1 MPARPQLGP
10 LASAAWLARSPS
22 IRPMTCTAWTV
33 SLADEPLRSCRP
45 MPDATDRHS
54 RQTRFAP
61 IGPAGQERLRA
72 ARVAII
78 GVGALGSAVA
88 ELLARAGVGRL
99 RLVDRDVVELS
110 NLQRQALY
118 DQADADAGTPKAHAA
133 AAHIAAIDAGIAV
146 EPIAGELTAASAA
159 ALIAG
164 CDAVVDGLDSFPA
177 RHLLNEA
184 CCRAGVPWVHGAVLG
199 AYGVSMTVVPGTT
212 ACLRCL
218 QPEPPDA
225 ADNPTC
231 DTAGVIG
238 PAVRLVAAWQA
249 AEALKLLVDPA
260 AARRDLWSCDLW
272 SGRFQRLA
280 LPRDPACRACGAH
293 ADHPAL
299 AAGDEPAVVLC
310 GRQAVQLRRAP
321 PGDLARL
328 AARLGPAVIAANA
341 VFVRFAEGAV
351 TATCFADG
359 RVLVQGTG
367 DPMQARGICDRWLG

>member
-1 MPARPQLGP
+1 MDAER
-10 LASAAWLARSPS
+10 RSP
-22 IRPMTCTAWTV
+22 
-33 SLADEPLRSCRP
+33 
-45 MPDATDRHS
+45 DAGRHS
-54 RQTRFAP
+54 RQTRFLP
-61 IGPAGQERLRA
+61 IGETGQQRLRA
-72 ARVAII
+72 ARVAVI

-118 DQADADAGTPKAHAA
+118 DQADADAGRPKAHAA
-133 AAHIAAIDAGIAV
+133 AAHLAAIDASLEIEAL
-146 EPIAGELTAASAA
+146 AGELNAASAA
-159 ALIAG
+159 ALIDG

-199 AYGVSMTVVPGTT
+199 AYGVSMTVLPGSS

-218 QPEPPDA
+218 QDEPPAA

-231 DTAGVIG
+231 DSAGVIG

-249 AEALKLLVDPA
+249 AETLKLLTDRA
-260 AARRDLWSCDLW
+260 AVRPELWSCDLW
-272 SGRFQRLA
+272 RNTFQRVRV
-280 LPRDPACRACGAH
+280 PRDPACRACGTL

-299 AAGDEPAVVLC
+299 AAGDEPAIVLC
-310 GRQAVQLRRAP
+310 GRQAVQVRRPP
-321 PGDLARL
+321 PGDLSRL
-328 AARLGPAVIAANA
+328 AARLGASVVAANE
-341 VFVRFAEGAV
+341 VFVRFSDGAM

-359 RVLVQGTG
+359 RVLVQGNG
-367 DPMQARGICDRWLG
+367 DPVQARALCDRWLG

>member
-1 MPARPQLGP
+1 VDAERPTP
-10 LASAAWLARSPS
+10 NA
-22 IRPMTCTAWTV
+22 
-33 SLADEPLRSCRP
+33 E
-45 MPDATDRHS
+45 RHS

-61 IGPAGQERLRA
+61 VGAEGQQRLRA

-88 ELLARAGVGRL
+88 ELLTRAGVGRL

-118 DQADADAGTPKAHAA
+118 DQADADAGRAKAQAA
-133 AAHIAAIDAGIAV
+133 AAHLAAIDASLAV
-146 EPIAGELTAASAA
+146 EAIAGELNAASAA
-159 ALIAG
+159 ALVAD

-184 CCRAGVPWVHGAVLG
+184 CCRAGIPWVHGAVLG
-199 AYGVSMTVVPGTT
+199 AYGVSMTVLPGES

-218 QPEPPDA
+218 QDELPAA

-231 DTAGVIG
+231 DSAGVIG

-249 AEALKLLVDPA
+249 AEVLKLLLDRA
-260 AARRDLWSCDLW
+260 AVRRELWSCDLW
-272 SGRFQRLA
+272 SNRFQRLSV
-280 LPRDPACRACGAH
+280 PRDPDCRACGAH
-293 ADHPAL
+293 ADFPAL
-299 AAGDEPAVVLC
+299 AAGDEPTIVLC
-310 GRQAVQLRRAP
+310 GRQAVQVRRAP

-328 AARLGPAVIAANA
+328 AARLGPAVVTANDI
-341 VFVRFAEGAV
+341 FVRFSDGDV

-359 RVLVQGTG
+359 RVLVQGDG
-367 DPMQARGICDRWLG
+367 DPIQARALCDRWLG

>member
-1 MPARPQLGP
+1 MDDG
-10 LASAAWLARSPS
+10 
-22 IRPMTCTAWTV
+22 
-33 SLADEPLRSCRP
+33 
-45 MPDATDRHS
+45 RHS

-61 IGPAGQERLRA
+61 IGVSGQQRLRE

-118 DQADADAGTPKAHAA
+118 DQADAEAGRPKAHAA
-133 AAHIAAIDAGIAV
+133 AAHVLAIDSSLAV
-146 EPIAGELTAASAA
+146 EAVAGELTAASAGN
-159 ALIAG
+159 LVAG
-164 CDAVVDGLDSFPA
+164 CAAVVDGLDSFPA

-184 CCRAGVPWVHGAVLG
+184 CCRAGIPWVHGAVLG
-199 AYGVSMTVVPGTT
+199 AYGVSLTVLPGDS

-218 QPEPPDA
+218 QDELPAA

-231 DTAGVIG
+231 DSAGVIG

-249 AEALKLLVDPA
+249 AEVIKLLTDRPA
-260 AARRDLWSCDLW
+260 VRRDLWSCDLW
-272 SGRFQRLA
+272 SNRFQRVA
-280 LPRDPACRACGAH
+280 VPRDPACRACGPL
-293 ADHPAL
+293 ADFPAL
-299 AAGDEPAVVLC
+299 AAGDEPAIVLC
-310 GRQAVQLRRAP
+310 GRQAVQVRRAP

-328 AARLGPAVIAANA
+328 ATRLGSALVSVNQ
-341 VFVRFAEGAV
+341 VFVRFRDGPA

-359 RVLVQGTG
+359 RVLVQGIG
-367 DPMQARGICDRWLG
+367 DPLQARALCDRWLG

>member
-1 MPARPQLGP
+1 MGNQDPDSRQLATGC
-10 LASAAWLARSPS
+10 ASALPAPRTGQGRPRLDHIPSP
-22 IRPMTCTAWTV
+22 
-33 SLADEPLRSCRP
+33 D
-45 MPDATDRHS
+45 DRHS

-61 IGPAGQERLRA
+61 IGSAGQERLRA
-72 ARVAII
+72 ARVAVI

-118 DQADADAGTPKAHAA
+118 DQADADAGRPKAHAA
-133 AAHIAAIDAGIAV
+133 AAHLAAIDGSLAIEA
-146 EPIAGELTAASAA
+146 IAGELNAASAA
-159 ALIAG
+159 GLVTD

-199 AYGVSMTVVPGTT
+199 AYGVSMPVLPGTS

-218 QPEPPDA
+218 QDESPAA

-231 DTAGVIG
+231 DSAGVIG

-249 AEALKLLVDPA
+249 AEVLKLLVDRA
-260 AARRDLWSCDLW
+260 AVRQQLWSCDLW
-272 SGRFQRLA
+272 RNTFQRVTV
-280 LPRDPACRACGAH
+280 PRDPACRACGPR
-293 ADHPAL
+293 ADYPAL
-299 AAGDEPAVVLC
+299 AAGDEPAIVLC
-310 GRQAVQLRRAP
+310 GRQAVQVRRAP
-321 PGDLARL
+321 PGDLGRL
-328 AARLGPAVIAANA
+328 AARLGPAVVAANE
-341 VFVRFAEGAV
+341 VFVRFRDGPV

-359 RVLVQGTG
+359 RVLVQGNG
-367 DPMQARGICDRWLG
+367 DPVQARALCDRWLG